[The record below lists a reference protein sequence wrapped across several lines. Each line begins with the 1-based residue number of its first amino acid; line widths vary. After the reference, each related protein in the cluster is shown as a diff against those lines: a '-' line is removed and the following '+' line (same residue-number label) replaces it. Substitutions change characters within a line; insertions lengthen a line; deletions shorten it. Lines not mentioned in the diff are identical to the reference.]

1 MLHWIKIDQLVF
13 HLMNGCICTQ
23 SNFLKYQEAMNVQEN
38 PNINNKKKEDRKTL
52 ALNSLIQ

>member
-13 HLMNGCICTQ
+13 RLMNGCICTQ

-52 ALNSLIQ
+52 ALYVK